1 MWLVFSLV
9 LCVSSQN
16 SVSSAQTALHNSTK
30 QTQQDQRVDINH
42 ASVEELQKIPGISR
56 GWAERVVRFRPY
68 HSRLDLLEHGIVPDS
83 VYDAIKDSIVAH
95 QKPPAVGPLPSA
107 RPRQ

>member
-1 MWLVFSLV
+1 MA
-9 LCVSSQN
+9 LCVQALTSLCAAQ
-16 SVSSAQTALHNSTK
+16 SASHITTK
-30 QTQQDQRVDINH
+30 QTLQDQRVDINH
-42 ASVEELQKIPGISR
+42 ASVEELLKVPGMTR

-68 HSRLDLLEHGIVPDS
+68 HSKLDLLEHGIVADS

-95 QKPPAVGPLPSA
+95 HNPPAVGPLPSA